1 MLNCT
6 SRGKEAAIELP
17 KVGNKKPIVLSSQ
30 RFNKLLNNAN
40 QTDKLRAQK
49 ELEEEQKYKEYLKEG
64 SDQLVAHF
72 KGNIQRTQDEKLA
85 EIKAHMEEKITKM
98 QENFHK
104 TKENEERKR
113 SEKLAKAQNLIE
125 QLKPGPKQLH
135 SAALQSEVLR
145 ARNVQ
150 RNINKEFERAIKQ
163 QECMDKMACQQQAL
177 GFMEEDIQR
186 QLERH
191 QAMDVYK
198 KEMLQTIND
207 STKQRAEYKKQLIK
221 EQQAA
226 REAMDQEIKAQIEK
240 EKAIMEK
247 KRAALRKNALEA
259 MKMVEQRRLR
269 ERMTEEI
276 ENRLCC
282 VYNLGKQ
289 DLDAAKQ
296 EEDKKPTPEEE
307 KKQEMQVQFLRC
319 IQAKT
324 EAEDDERVRRDISR
338 MQLKF
343 TAEEQEKIRKDKAAK
358 QARIEAYMRELQQQK
373 EAKRRSD
380 EEKRYDMATRF
391 KNCEVNRL
399 FEETQKQQRLAKMQD
414 TRKTLHEQ
422 MEQKKRN
429 EKEDKEL
436 MRTCESNNEERE
448 DKFFFEYA
456 RNLMEDAHKKDR
468 PLYPFV
474 KVVQQYKR
482 DRGIDCERK
491 TPKHL
496 LSQVY
501 IGTRQP
507 GDSKQNDDHN
517 AAAVP
522 MKSSKSKLTPTSS
535 AEALHIGK
543 LPSGTDKLA
552 KTEKNIKDSILENCI
567 KISELIAADTKKTGG
582 SKEKCDN
589 RLVDCLKPSNR
600 VAEAKK
606 EDDCESL
613 ISNSKVRYTM
623 LELKELNQFT

>member
-1 MLNCT
+1 
-6 SRGKEAAIELP
+6 
-17 KVGNKKPIVLSSQ
+17 
-30 RFNKLLNNAN
+30 
-40 QTDKLRAQK
+40 
-49 ELEEEQKYKEYLKEG
+49 
-64 SDQLVAHF
+64 
-72 KGNIQRTQDEKLA
+72 
-85 EIKAHMEEKITKM
+85 M

-135 SAALQSEVLR
+135 SAAMQSEVLR

-150 RNINKEFERAIKQ
+150 RNINKEFEKAIKQ

-177 GFMEEDIQR
+177 GFMEEDVQR
-186 QLERH
+186 QIERH
-191 QAMDVYK
+191 QAMNVYK
-198 KEMLQTIND
+198 KEMLETINE
-207 STKQRAEYKKQLIK
+207 STKQRTEYKKQLIK

-259 MKMVEQRRLR
+259 MKMVEQRRLSMVLLIFR
-269 ERMTEEI
+269 RNIYPPISTLGERMTEEI

-296 EEDKKPTPEEE
+296 EEKKPTPEEE

-319 IQAKT
+319 IQAKN

-373 EAKRRSD
+373 EAKRRSE

-399 FEETQKQQRLAKMQD
+399 FEDAQKQQRQAKMQD

-429 EKEDKEL
+429 EKEDREL
-436 MRTCESNNEERE
+436 MRTCESNQEERE

-496 LSQVY
+496 LSQVN

-507 GDSKQNDDHN
+507 GDRKQDGDH
-517 AAAVP
+517 ATTAVST
-522 MKSSKSKLTPTSS
+522 KNSKSKLTASS
-535 AEALHIGK
+535 SLEGLHIDK
-543 LPSGTDKLA
+543 LTTSGTDKLV
-552 KTEKNIKDSILENCI
+552 KTEKTMKDSILENCL

-582 SKEKCDN
+582 NKEKCDS
-589 RLVDCLKPSNR
+589 RLIDCLVPSNR